1 MILTPG
7 VVPLQVIILFNLKTF
22 ENMKEKRN
30 YEKPSMKVVLLKQRT
45 MLLAG
50 SGNGVDP
57 LSPFAPGSDPLNP

>member
-1 MILTPG
+1 MILT
-7 VVPLQVIILFNLKTF
+7 VNAVPLWAIILFNLKTF
-22 ENMKEKRN
+22 VIMKKKM

-57 LSPFAPGSDPLNP
+57 LSPFNPGGNPLGS